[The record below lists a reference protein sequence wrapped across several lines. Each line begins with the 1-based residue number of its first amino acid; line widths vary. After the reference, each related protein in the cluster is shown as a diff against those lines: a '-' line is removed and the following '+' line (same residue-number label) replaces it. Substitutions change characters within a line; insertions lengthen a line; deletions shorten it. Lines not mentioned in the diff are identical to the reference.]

1 MKLPSQFKFLG
12 RRLHGDC
19 SEVTQREHL
28 CSLAESLMATVDS
41 SRLQGHQKLWLYHHL
56 VVSKLSWSLKVLE
69 LSASL
74 VGELQALY
82 LRFLKTWVGLT
93 RLVNPGI
100 LFTGCHQRFWNE
112 TPSPPYCVEKVSRN
126 KLAHFAHH

>member
-1 MKLPSQFKFLG
+1 MSVI
-12 RRLHGDC
+12 
-19 SEVTQREHL
+19 SEQ
-28 CSLAESLMATVDS
+28 TV
-41 SRLQGHQKLWLYHHL
+41 

-69 LSASL
+69 LSASF
-74 VGELQALY
+74 VGELQGLY

-112 TPSPPYCVEKVSRN
+112 TPSAPYCVEKCQGTKWHILRTSRDACMRELYQN
-126 KLAHFAHH
+126 PTLEMSSLESMP